1 MATITFKGITQN
13 SSISKSLTDEEF
25 ASIAE
30 EYYTKPDK
38 ALVDAQLQSIAK
50 GGAKMNYVQDYYLK
64 EVMSKCVGTRASWSI
79 WDGIRNREI
88 MEYFN
93 GKVASN
99 KKVFPDKMTLAQK
112 IATAF
117 RLCGIRY
124 CVKVPNFPLKA
135 ASHIIAKYNVNDR
148 YYDYSCGWGAR
159 LLAAMRS
166 NIHYYGTDPNNELV
180 DRLVEIAADYKK
192 VNPTNS
198 SCVSIKCQGSQT
210 FVPEWE
216 GKMGLCFSSPP
227 YFSLEDYGIGEEQS
241 YKKGMTYGEWRDSF
255 IHPTVQN
262 CDRYLVH
269 GGHFIVNVKNFRD
282 YGTNEVYPLELDF
295 VNAAKD
301 CGFRFL
307 TREALKNKK
316 RCHGAA
322 NGGRYDDGG
331 KLMFSD
337 NDEKIYVFMKP

>member
-13 SSISKSLTDEEF
+13 SSISKPLTDEEF

-30 EYYTKPDK
+30 EYYRKPDFSLVEREIRLVADGKMK
-38 ALVDAQLQSIAK
+38 ADHIYAW
-50 GGAKMNYVQDYYLK
+50 YFK

-79 WDGIRNREI
+79 WDGIHNRQI

-93 GKVASN
+93 GKVADN
-99 KKVFPDKMTLAQK
+99 KKVFPDTMTLAKK
-112 IATAF
+112 IETAF

-124 CVKVPNFPLKA
+124 CVKLPNFPLKT
-135 ASHIIAKYNVNDR
+135 ASDIVRRYNVNGS
-148 YYDYSCGWGAR
+148 YYDYSCGWGSR
-159 LLAAMRS
+159 LLAS
-166 NIHYYGTDPNNELV
+166 LQNGVNYFGTDPNNELC
-180 DRLVEIAADYKK
+180 DRLNELAADYRRI
-192 VNPTNS
+192 NS
-198 SCVSIKCQGSQT
+198 SSSASVDIRCQGSQKLI
-210 FVPEWE
+210 PEWE

-227 YFSLEDYGIGEEQS
+227 YFDLEDYGMGEKQS

-255 IHPTVQN
+255 IHPTVEN

-269 GGHFIVNVKNFRD
+269 GGHFIVNVKNFRN
-282 YGTNEVYPLELDF
+282 YRTNEVYPLELDF
-295 VNAAKD
+295 VEAAKD

-307 TREALKNKK
+307 TREVLTNKK

-322 NGGRYDDGG
+322 NGGHYDDGG